1 MASSDGDGDG
11 NDSPYPQ
18 YLPPSE
24 LGTKEYWETFYKRSL
39 EYISSKRDR
48 NLSPHPAPADAEQ
61 GQVRPGED
69 EDGDMDVDDDDDP
82 GTSWF
87 SEHKAPEKVLRF
99 LTSKKFPL
107 SPRNTIPS
115 TRRQRGRQQQHEP
128 SILDLGTGNGSM
140 LALLRK
146 KGGFKG
152 PMVGVDYSPQSVQL
166 ARELQ
171 RLKLH
176 SAYES
181 GLESEEDDE
190 EGYGEGEGGGEGLDE
205 DVNVGYSSSSHTPD
219 PDDEEHEDVVVADNV
234 GSAEAVR
241 VSDEIR
247 FEEWDILAPGNEDAL
262 AGNQSQRIDWF
273 PYETGGFD
281 IVLDK
286 GTFDAVSLSEDVID
300 DVANDVAADEKR
312 GLKRVKRR
320 VCERYPRIATK
331 LVRKGGFLVVTSCN
345 WTEDEL
351 IRWFTA
357 KNPDGKGE
365 VEEDDGLYVWDRIE
379 YPRFRFG
386 GQEGQGVCTVCF
398 RRGKDVD

>member
-1 MASSDGDGDG
+1 MASTNDGDGNGDNSHPPYLPPKYIASKRNQSTTTTTTQPADDGDGD
-11 NDSPYPQ
+11 NNMDV
-18 YLPPSE
+18 
-24 LGTKEYWETFYKRSL
+24 
-39 EYISSKRDR
+39 
-48 NLSPHPAPADAEQ
+48 DA
-61 GQVRPGED
+61 
-69 EDGDMDVDDDDDP
+69 DGDMDVDVDDDDDP

-87 SEHKAPEKVLRF
+87 AEHKAPEKVLRF

-115 TRRQRGRQQQHEP
+115 TRRRRPQQQQRQHREP

-181 GLESEEDDE
+181 GLESEEE
-190 EGYGEGEGGGEGLDE
+190 EEEEDYEDLDAIGGASHP
-205 DVNVGYSSSSHTPD
+205 SSDNHTPD
-219 PDDEEHEDVVVADNV
+219 PDDEEHEELVAADDV
-234 GSAEAVR
+234 GSAQAVR

-247 FEEWDILAPGNEDAL
+247 FEEWDILAPGNEEAL
-262 AGNQSQRIDWF
+262 TTASSGANRIDWF
-273 PYETGGFD
+273 PYKTGGFD

-286 GTFDAVSLSEDVID
+286 GTFDAVSLSADVID
-300 DVANDVAADEKR
+300 DDEDDDKEKEKK
-312 GLKRVKRR
+312 GDKRVQRR

-357 KNPDGKGE
+357 RNDQDEK
-365 VEEDDGLYVWDRIE
+365 DGLDVWDRIE

-386 GQEGQGVCTVCF
+386 GQEGQGVCTI
-398 RRGKDVD
+398 DVDIDVVME